1 MANSLPP
8 RRPFIERTST
18 AILFIIAVFVVG
30 LLVGAIIA
38 KLRPPKM
45 VNLPPTTL
53 SVPKPTGDQTPFS
66 SGERIKIVT
75 TDPKDASNFNTRILS
90 IEQDGT
96 IKIPILGTLD
106 VRGHTPFEIEQAIA
120 QGYREQHMLNN
131 ALIHI
136 TREHPTTA
144 PTK

>member
-1 MANSLPP
+1 MANSQPP

-18 AILFIIAVFVVG
+18 AILFIIAVFVGG

-38 KLRPPKM
+38 KLRPPKQ

-53 SVPKPTGDQTPFS
+53 AAPKPTGDQTPFA
-66 SGERIKIVT
+66 SGEHIRIVT
-75 TDPKDASNFNTRILS
+75 TDPNDATNSNTRILT

-106 VRGHTPFEIEQAIA
+106 VRGRTPFEIEQAIA

>member
-1 MANSLPP
+1 MANSQPP

-18 AILFIIAVFVVG
+18 AILFIITVFVVG

-53 SVPKPTGDQTPFS
+53 AVTKPTGDQTPFS
-66 SGERIKIVT
+66 SGERIRIVT
-75 TDPKDASNFNTRILS
+75 TDPKDPNNSNTKILT

-106 VRGHTPFEIEQAIA
+106 VRGRTPFEIEQAIA
-120 QGYREQHMLNN
+120 QGYRLQHMLNN
-131 ALIHI
+131 ALVHI
-136 TREHPTTA
+136 TRENPTTA
-144 PTK
+144 PAK